1 MVVYLS
7 IERDPDGSVLVGHRL
22 SPRRREIHDGKT
34 AMGQSRPV
42 VGGDPDAG
50 VVGSAMHERLPHP
63 DQNSFS
69 DLLGRV
75 RPVEAEGSADP
86 THRST
91 SQLRHHADRQG
102 LAAGNIYSGPGL
114 VQNLTEI
121 RPAAKETA
129 GVPEE
134 LRRVGWASGGGRW
147 RKGFQD

>member
-1 MVVYLS
+1 MTGKFTGGTCKAGTCTEGADTETS
-7 IERDPDGSVLVGHRL
+7 TGGTADGC
-22 SPRRREIHDGKT
+22 
-34 AMGQSRPV
+34 
-42 VGGDPDAG
+42 PDAG
-50 VVGSAMHERLPHP
+50 VVGSAMDERLPHP

-134 LRRVGWASGGGRW
+134 LRRAGWASGGGRW
-147 RKGFQD
+147 RKDFQD